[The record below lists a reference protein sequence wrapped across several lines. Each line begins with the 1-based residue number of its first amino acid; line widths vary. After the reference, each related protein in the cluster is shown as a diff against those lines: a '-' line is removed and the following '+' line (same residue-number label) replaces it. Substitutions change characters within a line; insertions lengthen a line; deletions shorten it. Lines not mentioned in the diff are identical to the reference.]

1 MNAFMNKDAETL
13 HGIIKQDNL
22 VLIDVRNDDEV
33 ARGIIQG
40 AKHIPLANLP
50 QAFDK
55 LPKKSSIVFYF
66 HNGIPSA
73 HAASYLTED
82 DYRDVNHL
90 AGGIIAWANAGY
102 TFSALK

>member
-1 MNAFMNKDAETL
+1 MSAFMTIDATAL
-13 HGIIKQDNL
+13 HDMIKQDDL

-55 LPKKSSIVFYF
+55 LPKKSSIFFYC
-66 HNGIPSA
+66 HSGVRSA
-73 HAASYLTED
+73 HAASYLAEH
-82 DYRDVNHL
+82 DYHDVYNL
-90 AGGIIAWANAGY
+90 AGGVIAWANAGY